1 MKTKNIED
9 IYQLTPVQKGM
20 LFHCLYDSEL
30 SLYFFQ
36 HVFGIYGNLNVELF
50 EKAWQLVV
58 DRHPILRTSFYW
70 SEIENPL
77 QIVHS
82 RVKISLS
89 VYDWSGM
96 NSGEREK
103 QFQSLIICDRQ
114 QNFDFSQPCLMRH
127 TLIRVAD
134 DYYKYIWSFNHIIID
149 GWGGSLVFQE
159 FVETYGKLCKNQE
172 ASLAPTRPFGD
183 YIDWLEKQDISKAEN
198 FWRSALKG
206 IKAPT
211 SLAYIE
217 QTEEDNR
224 WTEREVKYSEEIV
237 QLSLE
242 STQELDTFATQNR
255 LTLATIINGLWAIL
269 VSRYSGCDNVLYG
282 CTVTGRPADLK
293 GIESMIGMFVNTLPI
308 HANINKNQSLL
319 SWLQRF
325 QLQLV
330 ETRNYEYTPLIEVQQ
345 WSELPQNSTLFNS
358 IVVLEDFPVSEFIKD
373 WKGNLEFR
381 HTEIYYR
388 NNYPLNLVV
397 YPNKELLIAVSYDSR
412 KFDPDTI
419 TGILKDIQIF
429 LQQLIVSPN
438 VKIKDLSFLTSEQKR
453 NAAILEKD
461 AVFNWNYELCS

>member
-1 MKTKNIED
+1 MKTNNIED

-36 HVFGIYGNLNVELF
+36 HIFGIHGNLNVDLF
-50 EKAWQLVV
+50 RKAWQLVI

-77 QIVHS
+77 QIVHNQ
-82 RVKISLS
+82 VKVSLS
-89 VYDWSGM
+89 LLDWSEM
-96 NSGEREK
+96 NISDRK
-103 QFQSLIICDRQ
+103 QQFQSLILGDRQ
-114 QNFDFSQPCLMRH
+114 KSFDFSQPCLMRH
-127 TLIRVAD
+127 TLIRITD

-159 FVETYGKLCKNQE
+159 FVETYGKLCKNE
-172 ASLAPTRPFGD
+172 EVALAPTRPFRD
-183 YIDWLEKQDISKAEN
+183 YIDWLEEQDIEQAES

-206 IKAPT
+206 IRKPT

-217 QTEEDNR
+217 QTKNNDWSR
-224 WTEREVKYSEEIV
+224 DREVRYSEEIV

-242 STQELDTFATQNR
+242 TTQKLDTFATQNR
-255 LTLATIINGLWAIL
+255 LTLATIINGIWAIL
-269 VSRYSGCDNVLYG
+269 ISRYSGSDNILYG
-282 CTVTGRPADLK
+282 CTVTGRPADLT

-308 HANINKNQSLL
+308 HANLNKEQSLL
-319 SWLQRF
+319 TWLQRF

-330 ETRNYEYTPLIEVQQ
+330 KTRNYEYTPLIDVQQ
-345 WSELPQNSTLFNS
+345 WSELPQNSTLFDS

-397 YPNKELLIAVSYDSR
+397 YPNQELLIAISYDSR
-412 KFDPDTI
+412 KFDPNTI
-419 TGILKDIQIF
+419 TGILDDIQIL
-429 LQQLIVSPN
+429 LQQLIANPK
-438 VKIKDLSFLTSEQKR
+438 VKIKDLSFLTSEQQQ
-453 NAAILEKD
+453 NHSILKEQT
-461 AVFNWNYELCS
+461 VFDWAYNLYN